1 MTEQSFRRE
10 PYNLE
15 AEQALLGA
23 ILINNEAHDRVS
35 DLVKPE
41 HFRVELHQQIF
52 DTAAKMIAAGDRA
65 DPITLKPF
73 FESAAS
79 VEPGVTAVAYLGILA
94 ARAATVINARDYGQT
109 VYDLAVRRHLIVI
122 AEDVLNTAYDSPVD
136 FSPREQIEELETR
149 LFSLAEAGK
158 YGQGFTSFEGASSKA
173 VTAALAARKRGGV
186 SGLATGL
193 RDLDSK
199 LGGLQPTD
207 LIILAGRPSMGKTAL
222 ATNIAYNAARA
233 RARSLR
239 ERPVWAADHPSH
251 AGAVVGFFSLEM
263 SDEQLATRILAE
275 RIGVSSDRIR
285 RGLIN
290 NEEERRLI
298 AAQRELASI
307 PLHIDQTGAI
317 SIAQLAARARR
328 LKRQKGLGLIIVD
341 YLQQATGT
349 SKSKGGGRVQEVGE
363 ITTGLKALAKELN
376 VPVLALSQLNR
387 AVENRE
393 DKRPQ
398 LADLRESGSIEQDA
412 DVVMFAF
419 REEYYVERAKPVESS
434 LEYADWL
441 AKMNEVGG
449 KAEVIIGKQR
459 HGPVGTVQLKFEPE
473 LTRFSNL
480 ARQSEAERARS
491 NGHDEYQSLH
501 ERIAR

>member
-1 MTEQSFRRE
+1 MTEQQPEQQPFRRE
-10 PYNLE
+10 PHNLE

-23 ILINNEAHDRVS
+23 ILINNEALDRVA

-41 HFRVELHQQIF
+41 HFRDGLHRQIY
-52 DTAAKMIAAGDRA
+52 DTATKMIAAGNRA

-79 VEPGVTAVAYLGILA
+79 VEPGVTAAGYLGKLA
-94 ARAATVINARDYGQT
+94 ANAATVINARHYGQT
-109 VYDLAVRRHLIVI
+109 IYDLAIRRHLIVI

-158 YGQGFTSFEGASSKA
+158 YGQGFTSFDDASSKA
-173 VTAALAARKRGGV
+173 VTAALNARKRGGV
-186 SGLATGL
+186 SGLSTGL
-193 RDLDSK
+193 RTIDKK

-222 ATNIAYNAARA
+222 ATNIAFNAARS
-233 RARSLR
+233 RARSLLDK
-239 ERPVWAADHPSH
+239 PVWAADNPSH
-251 AGAVVGFFSLEM
+251 DGAVVGFFSLEM
-263 SDEQLATRILAE
+263 SDEQLATGILSE
-275 RIGVSSDRIR
+275 RISVSSDRIR

-290 NEEERRLI
+290 DDEARDLKKAR
-298 AAQRELASI
+298 RELSSI
-307 PLHIDQTGAI
+307 PLFIDQTGAI

-328 LKRQKGLGLIIVD
+328 LKRQKGLGLIVVD
-341 YLQQATGT
+341 YLQQATGA

-412 DVVMFAF
+412 DVVMFAY
-419 REEYYVERAKPVESS
+419 REAYYHERAKP
-434 LEYADWL
+434 ADKTSMEFQDWS
-441 AKMNEVGG
+441 AKMLE
-449 KAEVIIGKQR
+449 IGDK
-459 HGPVGTVQLKFEPE
+459 
-473 LTRFSNL
+473 
-480 ARQSEAERARS
+480 ARS
-491 NGHDEYQSLH
+491 SSASSATVPSAQSPCTSKPS
-501 ERIAR
+501 